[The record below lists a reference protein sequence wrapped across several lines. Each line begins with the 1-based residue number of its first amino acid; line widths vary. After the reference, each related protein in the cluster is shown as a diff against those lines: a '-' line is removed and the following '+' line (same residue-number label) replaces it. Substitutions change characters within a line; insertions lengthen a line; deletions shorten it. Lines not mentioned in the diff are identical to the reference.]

1 MIVLEVIKKVY
12 DWNEKCENKWKYMK
26 IIISLLSANST
37 VVVYESAGTLVLVSS
52 TPNAIKVAAT
62 TYCQL
67 LLSSKSDNNVK
78 LIVLDRLNE
87 LNREIMVDMVM
98 DVLRALSATRSY
110 DVRRKII
117 DVALELI
124 TRENINVVVM
134 MLEKEVVKTKS
145 GEHEKKKKKHGKYR
159 KMLVETIHTVS
170 QTKSLHFVKVIT
182 C

>member
-1 MIVLEVIKKVY
+1 M
-12 DWNEKCENKWKYMK
+12 
-26 IIISLLSANST
+26 LL
-37 VVVYESAGTLVLVSS
+37 
-52 TPNAIKVAAT
+52 KVAAT

-98 DVLRALSATRSY
+98 DVLGALSTTRNY

-117 DVALELI
+117 DVALELV
-124 TRENINVVVM
+124 TPENIHEAVM

-145 GEHEKKKKKHGKYR
+145 RENQKKKYR
-159 KMLVETIHTVS
+159 KMLVEAIHSVS
-170 QTKSLHFVKVIT
+170 QTK
-182 C
+182 